1 MRNDTETG
9 GWKAWDEKTKNP
21 IILLNIY
28 LLFISDRKLFVAKGI
43 NFQVQ
48 NYGRKWFFRGFS
60 SFLQNNILSR
70 KLVYTK
76 TIRRLALTLYERHA
90 VRWLSAHRLFGHSG
104 SLFKVPMK
112 QKLSLSY
119 LKEVLK
125 RQNNILCSFSFPCF
139 VFEISSVCLIC
150 KLNILTSHV
159 RNDLSEKVIYIY
171 LCYYQTK
178 LTQRNQVRVFLPQ
191 HHTCRLSSDLVW

>member
-1 MRNDTETG
+1 M
-9 GWKAWDEKTKNP
+9 GWKDKKNP

-76 TIRRLALTLYERHA
+76 TIRRLALALYERHA
-90 VRWLSAHRLFGHSG
+90 VRWLSAHRLFGNSG

-159 RNDLSEKVIYIY
+159 RNDLSEKVIY
-171 LCYYQTK
+171 LCYWQTK
-178 LTQRNQVRVFLPQ
+178 SLKKSTCLVLWEK
-191 HHTCRLSSDLVW
+191 HTHLIPLS